1 MGYSARHM
9 FDVLVYLY
17 ETYWRPDAFPNPRQ
31 LSRKLSAA
39 GFDDD
44 DIREALA
51 WLDGLTAA
59 TAASPDAARPASLR
73 IFSPAELEHLGA
85 DCIGFLSFLE
95 SAGVLPAPMRELV
108 LDRVMALPGD
118 PVDLEALKICVL
130 MVYWALGE
138 EPDTLMLDELMVSAD
153 ERIVH

>member
-1 MGYSARHM
+1 M

-17 ETYWRPDAFPNPRQ
+17 ETYWRPDAFPNPKQ
-31 LSRKLSAA
+31 LSRKLTAA
-39 GFDDD
+39 GFEEE
-44 DIREALA
+44 DIREALN
-51 WLDGLTAA
+51 WLDGLETAA
-59 TAASPDAARPASLR
+59 HASPGEARPASLR
-73 IFSPAELEHLGA
+73 VFTQAELDHLGP

-95 SAGVLPAPMRELV
+95 SAGVLPPPLRELV
-108 LDRVMALPGD
+108 LDRAMAIPDD

-138 EPDTLMLDELMVSAD
+138 EPDTLMLDELMVTAD